1 MDTYAGIP
9 EEINMSDLKF
19 HPVTSEH
26 WNDLEALFGKNGA
39 NAGCWCM
46 FWRLERSMFKKTK
59 GDGNRQILKQIV
71 EANEQPGI
79 LAYDGK
85 QAVGW
90 CGVASRENLIAL
102 ENSRILKRI
111 DDQPV
116 WSITCF
122 FVSKEMRGKGVM
134 ESLIKA
140 AVTHARKHGA
150 QIVEAYPI
158 DMQSPKL
165 MGQTFGSYSGYMGVA
180 SAFRSAGFVEVGK
193 ASETQLIM
201 RIELNRA
208 ARRKTK

>member
-1 MDTYAGIP
+1 MAAFQYYPATP
-9 EEINMSDLKF
+9 ERWSDL
-19 HPVTSEH
+19 E
-26 WNDLEALFGKNGA
+26 NLFGKNGA

-46 FWRLERSMFKKTK
+46 FWRLERALFKKTK
-59 GDGNRQILKQIV
+59 GEGNRQILKQV
-71 EANEQPGI
+71 LEADEQPGI

-90 CGVASRENLIAL
+90 CGIAPREKLVAL
-102 ENSRILKRI
+102 ESSRILKRV

-122 FVSKEMRGKGVM
+122 FIMKEARRQGSM
-134 ESLIKA
+134 EALIKA
-140 AVTHARKHGA
+140 AVKHAKSKGA

-165 MGQTFGSYSGYMGVA
+165 AGQTFNSYSGYMGVA
-180 SAFRSAGFVEVGK
+180 SAFRTLGFEQVGQ

-201 RIELNRA
+201 RLSLA
-208 ARRKTK
+208 DARSRKK

>member
-1 MDTYAGIP
+1 MTFKFYPATP
-9 EEINMSDLKF
+9 ER
-19 HPVTSEH
+19 
-26 WNDLEALFGKNGA
+26 WGDLETLFGKNGA

-71 EANEQPGI
+71 EADEQPGI
-79 LAYDGK
+79 LAYEGE

-90 CGVASRENLIAL
+90 CGIAPREKLVAL
-102 ENSRILKRI
+102 ENSRILKRV
-111 DDQPV
+111 DESPV

-122 FVSKEMRGKGVM
+122 FVNKGARGQGLM
-134 ESLIKA
+134 EGLIKA
-140 AVTHARKHGA
+140 AVAHAKSCGA

-165 MGQTFGSYSGYMGVA
+165 AGQTFGSYSGYMGVA
-180 SAFRSAGFVEVGK
+180 SAFRTIGFTEVGR

-201 RIELNRA
+201 RLNIKSA
-208 ARRKTK
+208 SKRKVT

>member
-1 MDTYAGIP
+1 MTTFQFYPATP
-9 EEINMSDLKF
+9 ERWSDLEN
-19 HPVTSEH
+19 V
-26 WNDLEALFGKNGA
+26 FGKNGA

-46 FWRLERSMFKKTK
+46 FWRLERAMFKKTK
-59 GDGNRQILKQIV
+59 GEGNRQILKQIV
-71 EANEQPGI
+71 ETDEQPGI

-90 CGVASRENLIAL
+90 CGIAPREKLIAL
-102 ENSRILKRI
+102 ENSRILKRV

-122 FVSKEMRGKGVM
+122 FVTKEARGQGVM

-140 AVTHARKHGA
+140 AVEHAKSNGA

-165 MGQTFGSYSGYMGVA
+165 LGQTFNSYSGYMGVA
-180 SAFRSAGFVEVGK
+180 SAFRALGFEQVGQ

-201 RIELNRA
+201 RLNIKA
-208 ARRKTK
+208 SPKKKSK